1 MASRKYYSEEAKQRA
16 QAERTFLALLFTGL
30 GLSIGAA
37 LALLFAPM
45 DGDKLRDELKDHAS
59 DARHKFDDYGE
70 QAKKA
75 LSN

>member
-1 MASRKYYSEEAKQRA
+1 MADRMYYSNEAKQRA
-16 QAERTFLALLFTGL
+16 QAERTFLAMLFTGL

-37 LALLFAPM
+37 LALLFAPARGE
-45 DGDKLRDELKDHAS
+45 DLRDELKDQMSSAQ
-59 DARHKFDDYGE
+59 HKFEDYGE